1 MSSNDNNNAA
11 YQGRILNGDFSPELK
26 KKLKIAIPLFHAFDQ
41 AGSPAIPYISAWQGN
56 RKNIWYEFVSRKFL
70 ALLNC
75 GPTNIADILRST
87 IVDRRIYKSRF
98 ADPLDAKEVTSREE
112 LNHVRGTIREESE
125 KTGLVEAV
133 YKLKLSADR
142 SLWLKDQA
150 MILTYPEDDTS
161 LSFGCLTI
169 VTTEM
174 EVEEE
179 RQRLISEKSHL
190 ENQLQKIHH
199 FEAIGNLAEGIALD
213 LNQKILNIE
222 KNIIATIESLGHDY
236 HGDASAFQDYQNL
249 KAAEEQIKEI
259 KHISSQLMTFAGK
272 GVYNF
277 YETNLNEITAYT
289 IQEFRL
295 MVSGVELTTQCQ
307 DDLWNV
313 NADRA
318 MIGRAVLNICLHAA
332 QLGSATREL
341 GIESQN
347 ITLSNQFTE
356 PYGRAP
362 GDYVLVRVT
371 NRKTVL
377 DEKDTDQVLEPFNT
391 ADKGLRMA
399 SAFGIVKKHS
409 GIMTVSSDT
418 DKGSVFNVYLPAI
431 RPEIKPLNDF
441 IE

>member
-1 MSSNDNNNAA
+1 MSSDASDKA
-11 YQGRILNGDFSPELK
+11 TYQGRILNGDFSPELK
-26 KKLKIAIPLFHAFDQ
+26 DKLEKAIPVFQAFDKE
-41 AGSPAIPYISAWQGN
+41 GSPAIPYISAWQGN
-56 RKNIWYEFVSRKFL
+56 KKNIWYEFVSRKFL

-98 ADPLDAKEVTSREE
+98 VDPLDAKEVTSREE
-112 LNHVRGTIREESE
+112 LNQVRESIREESE
-125 KTGLVEAV
+125 KTGLMEAV
-133 YKLKLSADR
+133 YKLILSPGR

-150 MILTYPEDDTS
+150 MILNYPEDDTS

-199 FEAIGNLAEGIALD
+199 FEAIGNLAEGIAHD
-213 LNQKILNIE
+213 LNHKILGIE
-222 KNIIATIESLGHDY
+222 KNIATTIESLGQDY
-236 HGDASAFQDYQNL
+236 HGDTSAFQDYQNL
-249 KAAEEQIKEI
+249 KAAQLQIRDI

-289 IQEFRL
+289 VQEFRL
-295 MVSGVELTTQCQ
+295 MVSDVELATQCQ
-307 DDLWNV
+307 DNLWKV
-313 NADRA
+313 SADRA
-318 MIGRAVLNICLHAA
+318 MIGRALLNICRHAA
-332 QLGSATREL
+332 QLESGAQNLE
-341 GIESQN
+341 IESRN
-347 ITLSNQFTE
+347 VTLSSQFVE
-356 PYGRAP
+356 PYKRDP
-362 GDYVLVRVT
+362 GEYVLIRVT
-371 NRKTVL
+371 NPTAVL
-377 DEKDTDQVLEPFNT
+377 DEKETDQALEPFNK
-391 ADKGLRMA
+391 AGKGLRMA

-418 DKGSVFNVYLPAI
+418 EKGSIFNVYLPAI
-431 RPEIKPLNDF
+431 KSKKKSLNDF

>member
-1 MSSNDNNNAA
+1 MSSNDNSNAA

-26 KKLKIAIPLFHAFDQ
+26 KKLKNAIPLFHAFYQ

-70 ALLNC
+70 TLLNC

-150 MILTYPEDDTS
+150 MILTYPEDDIS

-259 KHISSQLMTFAGK
+259 KYISSQLMTFAGK
-272 GVYNF
+272 GVYNYF
-277 YETNLNEITAYT
+277 ETDLNEITAYT

-295 MVSGVELTTQCQ
+295 MESEVQLTTQCQ
-307 DDLWNV
+307 DNLWNV
-313 NADRA
+313 STDRA
-318 MIGRAVLNICLHAA
+318 MIGRALLNICRHAA
-332 QLGSATREL
+332 QLGSGTREL
-341 GIESQN
+341 EIESQN
-347 ITLSNQFTE
+347 ITLSPQFAE

-362 GDYVLVRVT
+362 GNYVLVRIT
-371 NRKTVL
+371 NRTTIL
-377 DEKDTDQVLEPFNT
+377 DEKDTEQVLEPFNT
-391 ADKGLRMA
+391 ADKGLLMA

-409 GIMTVSSDT
+409 GILTVSGDAEN
-418 DKGSVFNVYLPAI
+418 GSVFSVYLPAV
-431 RPEIKPLNDF
+431 KT
-441 IE
+441 

>member
-1 MSSNDNNNAA
+1 MSSDAKSEA
-11 YQGRILNGDFSPELK
+11 TYQGRILNGDFSPELK
-26 KKLKIAIPLFHAFDQ
+26 HKLKKAIPVFQAFDQ
-41 AGSPAIPYISAWQGN
+41 QGSPAIPYISAWQGN
-56 RKNIWYEFVSRKFL
+56 KKNIWYEFVSRKFL

-75 GPTNIADILRST
+75 GPANIADMLRST
-87 IVDRRIYKSRF
+87 IVDQRIYKSRF
-98 ADPLDAKEVTSREE
+98 ADPLNAKEVTSREE
-112 LNHVRGTIREESE
+112 LNQDRESIREESE
-125 KTGLVEAV
+125 KTGLIEAV
-133 YKLKLSADR
+133 YKLKLTPGR

-150 MILTYPEDDTS
+150 MILTYSEDDTS

-199 FEAIGNLAEGIALD
+199 FEVIGNLAEGIALD
-213 LNQKILNIE
+213 LNQKILGIE
-222 KNIIATIESLGHDY
+222 KNITTTIRSLGQDY
-236 HGDASAFQDYQNL
+236 PGDASAFQDYQNL
-249 KAAEEQIKEI
+249 KAAELQIKDI

-277 YETNLNEITAYT
+277 YETNLNEITDYT

-295 MVSGVELTTQCQ
+295 MVSDVELTNQCQ
-307 DDLWNV
+307 DNLWKV
-313 NADRA
+313 SADRA
-318 MIGRAVLNICLHAA
+318 MIGRALLNICRHAA
-332 QLGSATREL
+332 QL
-341 GIESQN
+341 ESGDQN
-347 ITLSNQFTE
+347 LEIASRNVTLSPQFVE
-356 PYGRAP
+356 PYKRDP

-371 NRKTVL
+371 NRAAVL
-377 DEKDTDQVLEPFNT
+377 DEKGTDQVLEPFNT

-409 GIMTVSSDT
+409 GIMTVTSDT
-418 DKGSVFNVYLPAI
+418 EKGSIFNVYLPAI
-431 RPEIKPLNDF
+431 KPEKKSLSDF